1 MKELK
6 DFLNMIYVVLE
17 VNKMKCGM
25 CLSKNNK
32 SNEVNVESVSI
43 SSNDYK
49 KLCDN
54 DMKYLN
60 IDKIFNKNR
69 ILTKIMNCQNY
80 IVKKWIDVVERQL

>member
-1 MKELK
+1 M
-6 DFLNMIYVVLE
+6 
-17 VNKMKCGM
+17 CM

-69 ILTKIMNCQNY
+69 ILTKIMNC
-80 IVKKWIDVVERQL
+80 